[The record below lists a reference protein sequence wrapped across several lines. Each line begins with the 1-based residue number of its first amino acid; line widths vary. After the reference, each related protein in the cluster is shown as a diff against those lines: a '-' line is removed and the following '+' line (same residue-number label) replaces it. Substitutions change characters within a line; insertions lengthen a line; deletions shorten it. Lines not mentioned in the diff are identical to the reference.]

1 MATRPREISE
11 EETVEAA
18 ISSFLEELI
27 GSTKY
32 QAFLKRI
39 EEASTENDAQSLQA
53 KILIEPLANFYDGQ
67 TFTSPWVEDLRETL
81 KQAQKIKPTQKKLT
95 LANILPE
102 QIVNRIVYSYRRPAL
117 DALSRIDV
125 AYDEFVRD
133 FSKLSK
139 VEYKETP
146 DHPITR
152 DEIQKSGYLPLLA
165 PPEED
170 EEGNRIRVNGL
181 EDGII
186 KEVVAAMQYQIEL
199 TPALKDDF
207 RIYFRSPRRIEMPLE
222 ERHQRITIIT
232 QISDAS
238 GKNFDPESK
247 IFTPEEKQF
256 FHGLAVG
263 PEALVKLHLEVGKH
277 ANVII
282 IDYDPHFGGEVC
294 LTDSS
299 QFIDDFIDNFEK
311 IGIKTPEDKAKR
323 ERIIRKF
330 CEITNVSDELAWN
343 ASRAAILKAY
353 IHKILCPSNRDPD
366 PIANFLNKT
375 KRTNQEVKF
384 NLLRLPIR
392 NSVGPN
398 CMRLA
403 LATAYYFNFIDPSRG
418 GLQYFLGHKNRWLS
432 TSNVNTILGTD
443 YPLILSEMV
452 LRFRNKDYLKS
463 HGLKGRGK
471 LSPTY
476 F

>member
-1 MATRPREISE
+1 MTTRPREISE

-27 GSTKY
+27 GSAKY
-32 QAFLKRI
+32 QAFLKQI
-39 EEASTENDAQSLQA
+39 GEALTEDDAQRLQA
-53 KILIEPLANFYDGQ
+53 RILIEPLNKFCDEQ
-67 TFTSPWVEDLRETL
+67 TFTKSWVTDLHNTL
-81 KQAQKIKPTQKKLT
+81 KQAQIIKPAQKLT
-95 LANILPE
+95 LETILPE
-102 QIVNRIVYSYRRPAL
+102 RLVNRIVYSYRRPAL

-125 AYDEFVRD
+125 AYDEYVRD

-146 DHPITR
+146 DHPISR
-152 DEIQKSGYLPLLA
+152 EDIQKNDILPLFA

-170 EEGNRIRVNGL
+170 EKGNRIRVNGL

-207 RIYFRSPRRIEMPLE
+207 RIYFRSPRRIEMPLKE
-222 ERHQRITIIT
+222 QHQRLTIIT
-232 QISDAS
+232 QISDVS
-238 GKNFDPESK
+238 GENFEPESK
-247 IFTPEEKQF
+247 IFTAEEKQF
-256 FHGLAVG
+256 YHGLAVG
-263 PEALVKLHLEVGKH
+263 TESLVKLNLVVGKH

-353 IHKILCPSNRDPD
+353 IHKILCPSDRDPD
-366 PIANFLNKT
+366 PLANFLKG
-375 KRTNQEVKF
+375 RTNKEVKF

-418 GLQYFLGHKNRWLS
+418 GLEYFLGHKNRWLS

-452 LRFRNKDYLKS
+452 LRFRNKDYRKT
-463 HGLKGRGK
+463 HGLRGRGK